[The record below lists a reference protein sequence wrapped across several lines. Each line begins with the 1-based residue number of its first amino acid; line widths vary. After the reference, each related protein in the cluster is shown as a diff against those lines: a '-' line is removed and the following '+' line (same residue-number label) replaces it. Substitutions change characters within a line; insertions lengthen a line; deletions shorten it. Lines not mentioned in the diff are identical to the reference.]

1 MEIFIPL
8 DLSTLSF
15 IPLPGYIRSRQP
27 HPLLVVPKA
36 LEIPIDSG
44 MGLSVTI
51 DKLRVFINKTLSL
64 ESESYQQTIDKE
76 DWLIN

>member
-1 MEIFIPL
+1 
-8 DLSTLSF
+8 
-15 IPLPGYIRSRQP
+15 
-27 HPLLVVPKA
+27 VPKA